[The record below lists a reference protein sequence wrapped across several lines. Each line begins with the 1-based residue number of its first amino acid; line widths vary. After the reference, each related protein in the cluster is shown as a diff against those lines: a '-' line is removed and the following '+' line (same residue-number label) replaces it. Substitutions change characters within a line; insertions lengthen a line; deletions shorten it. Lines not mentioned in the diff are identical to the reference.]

1 MKNIYEVSKKANEST
16 YMPMNR
22 MGTKCLFSFAKVTW
36 QPSFLTKNETSS
48 LFPDITI
55 YMIERAKSLVQE
67 KGVYLELEAY
77 TGQPIA
83 EKTEK
88 VVIQYYI
95 NDDFNC
101 S

>member
-1 MKNIYEVSKKANEST
+1 
-16 YMPMNR
+16 
-22 MGTKCLFSFAKVTW
+22 
-36 QPSFLTKNETSS
+36 
-48 LFPDITI
+48 
-55 YMIERAKSLVQE
+55 MIERAKSLVQE

-101 S
+101 SWHMKNLQV